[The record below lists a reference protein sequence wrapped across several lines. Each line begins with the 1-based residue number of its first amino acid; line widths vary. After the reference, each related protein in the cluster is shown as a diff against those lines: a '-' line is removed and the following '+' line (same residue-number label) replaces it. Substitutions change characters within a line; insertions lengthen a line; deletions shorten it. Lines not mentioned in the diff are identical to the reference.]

1 MHKKLPSPLLVITD
15 RTQSPR
21 PLSET
26 VAAALAG
33 GCRWVM
39 LREKD
44 LPPDEVLALARDI
57 AALTSARGAV
67 LSINGDIAAARALK
81 AGLHL
86 PADGKPLAA
95 RAALGPD
102 ALIGQSAHSLEEA
115 EKALDTGADYVTLSP
130 IFASASKPGYGP
142 ALGSEGL
149 RRVAARLR
157 IPIVALA
164 GIDADN
170 AGPCLKAG
178 AAAVA
183 VMGGVM
189 RADDPAA
196 VVRDLL
202 AALRKAAP

>member
-1 MHKKLPSPLLVITD
+1 MRPLPAPLLLITD
-15 RTQSPR
+15 RTQNPR
-21 PLSET
+21 PLIET
-26 VAAALAG
+26 VAAALEG

-44 LPPDEVLALARDI
+44 LPPDALLDLARQI
-57 AALTSARGAV
+57 SALTSASGAT
-67 LSINGDIAAARALK
+67 LSINSDIAAAKALK

-86 PADGKPLAA
+86 PADGSALAA
-95 RAALGPD
+95 RATLGPA
-102 ALIGQSAHSLEEA
+102 ALIGKSAHSLDEI

-142 ALGSEGL
+142 ALGIEGL
-149 RRVAARLR
+149 RKVAARLQ

-178 AAAVA
+178 ADAVA
-183 VMGGVM
+183 SMGGVM
-189 RADDPAA
+189 RAEDPAA
-196 VVRDLL
+196 EVRALL
-202 AALRKAAP
+202 AALGKASS

>member
-1 MHKKLPSPLLVITD
+1 MRSLPAPLLLITD
-15 RTQSPR
+15 RTQNPR
-21 PLSET
+21 PLVET
-26 VAAALAG
+26 VAAALEG

-44 LPPDEVLALARDI
+44 LPPDELLALAREI
-57 AALTSARGAV
+57 AALTSAKGAT
-67 LSINGDIAAARALK
+67 LSINSDMAAAKALK

-86 PADGKPLAA
+86 PTGGKPLAA
-95 RAALGPD
+95 RAALGPG
-102 ALIGQSAHSLEEA
+102 ALIGQSAHSLQEA

-142 ALGSEGL
+142 ALGIEGL
-149 RRVAARLR
+149 RKAAARLQ

-164 GIDADN
+164 GIDAGN
-170 AGPCLKAG
+170 AAACLRAG
-178 AAAVA
+178 ASAVA

-196 VVRDLL
+196 EVRALL
-202 AALRKAAP
+202 AALEQTAT

>member
-1 MHKKLPSPLLVITD
+1 MRALPAPLLLITD

-21 PLSET
+21 PLAET
-26 VAAALAG
+26 VAMALEG

-44 LPPDEVLALARDI
+44 LPPDELLALAREI
-57 AALTSARGAV
+57 GALTSARGAT
-67 LSINGDIAAARALK
+67 LTINSDIAAAQALK

-86 PADGKPLAA
+86 PTGGKPLGA
-95 RAALGPD
+95 RSALGPK
-102 ALIGQSAHSLEEA
+102 ALIGQSAHSVEEA

-149 RRVAARLR
+149 RRVAARLQ

-164 GIDADN
+164 GIDVDN
-170 AGPCLKAG
+170 AGTCLKAG

-183 VMGGVM
+183 VMGGIM
-189 RADDPAA
+189 RANDPAA
-196 VVRDLL
+196 EVRDLL
-202 AALRKAAP
+202 AALAQASS